1 MGIWFRV
8 PALSPHMTFATAA
21 QARAA
26 MKAAGV
32 TGQIVRYVETP
43 SGVVARPVR

>member
-8 PALSPHMTFATAA
+8 PALSPHMTFPTVA

-26 MKAAGV
+26 MKAAGI
-32 TGQIVRYVETP
+32 TGQIVRYVET
-43 SGVVARPVR
+43 STGVIARPVR

>member
-8 PALSPHMTFATAA
+8 PALSPHMTFTTLP

-26 MKAAGV
+26 MKAAGI
-32 TGQIVRYVETP
+32 TGQIFRYVDTAT
-43 SGVVARPVR
+43 GVVARPVR